1 MEELKVFYIVF
12 YLYMYVVGD
21 ILYNVELLEYEVV
34 FI

>member
-1 MEELKVFYIVF
+1 MEELKVFYIVV

-34 FI
+34 

>member
-1 MEELKVFYIVF
+1 MEELKVFYIVV